1 MFQHYP
7 LDYHVMITKRRQ
19 LYSRGQEKSLEVL
32 AIIYIKDNDVMW
44 RSGGSDHMM
53 LGSQYILKAE
63 QRFRCALQKKKVK
76 DNFKIL
82 TQRMGKGR
90 FHHQLE

>member
-1 MFQHYP
+1 MFQHYR

-53 LGSQYILKAE
+53 LGSQIYLEGRA
-63 QRFRCALQKKKVK
+63 
-76 DNFKIL
+76 KI
-82 TQRMGKGR
+82 
-90 FHHQLE
+90 